1 MSPQEYTR
9 RMETMASTLESF
21 VERLKADGVEAGRQA
36 AEAIRRQAEQQAAQ
50 RLQEAEAEAQ
60 RIIAAAQAEREKLLA
75 RTQTELRL
83 AARDTLHRLRE
94 ALEKAL
100 QQVLLRAMETHL
112 EDESFLRDLI
122 REVVCQYAKA
132 DAEEKDLISINLS
145 DSMRRRLSDWA
156 IGAFHNPDC
165 PQELTV
171 ELRGALTGAGFEYR
185 ISEGTVEVTPE
196 SLVDVL
202 LEMVSPEVQKLLQ
215 EVVNESA
222 KTSSKEPAP
231 VG

>member
-1 MSPQEYTR
+1 
-9 RMETMASTLESF
+9 
-21 VERLKADGVEAGRQA
+21 
-36 AEAIRRQAEQQAAQ
+36 
-50 RLQEAEAEAQ
+50 
-60 RIIAAAQAEREKLLA
+60 
-75 RTQTELRL
+75 
-83 AARDTLHRLRE
+83 
-94 ALEKAL
+94 
-100 QQVLLRAMETHL
+100 
-112 EDESFLRDLI
+112 
-122 REVVCQYAKA
+122 
-132 DAEEKDLISINLS
+132 
-145 DSMRRRLSDWA
+145 MRRRLSDWA

>member
-1 MSPQEYTR
+1 
-9 RMETMASTLESF
+9 MASTLETF

-50 RLQEAEAEAQ
+50 RLQEAEAEAK
-60 RIIAAAQAEREKLLA
+60 RIIAAAQAEREKILA

-100 QQVLLRAMETHL
+100 QQVLLEAAERHLQDET
-112 EDESFLRDLI
+112 FLRDLI

-132 DAEEKDLISINLS
+132 DADQQDLITINLS
-145 DSMRRRLSDWA
+145 ESMRRRLTDWA

-165 PQELTV
+165 PQELPV
-171 ELRGALTGAGFEYR
+171 ELHGTLTGAGFEYR
-185 ISEGTVEVTPE
+185 LSGGTVEVTPE
-196 SLVDVL
+196 SVVDVL
-202 LEMVSPEVQKLLQ
+202 LPMVSPEVQKLLQ
-215 EVVNESA
+215 EVA
-222 KTSSKEPAP
+222 KELLRVGSEEPAG
-231 VG
+231 VR

>member
-1 MSPQEYTR
+1 MT
-9 RMETMASTLESF
+9 ATLETF

-60 RIIAAAQAEREKLLA
+60 RILAAAQAEREKILA

-100 QQVLLRAMETHL
+100 QQVLLQAAERHFQEET
-112 EDESFLRDLI
+112 FLRELI

-132 DAEEKDLISINLS
+132 DADHQDLITINLS
-145 DSMRRRLSDWA
+145 EQMRRRLSDWA

-171 ELRGALTGAGFEYR
+171 ELHGALRGAGFEYR
-185 ISEGTVEVTPE
+185 LSGGTVEVTPQ
-196 SLVDVL
+196 SVMQVL
-202 LEMVSPEVQKLLQ
+202 LEMVSPELQKLLQ
-215 EVVNESA
+215 EV
-222 KTSSKEPAP
+222 KEEAVSGK
-231 VG
+231 VGSQQTAAVA

>member
-132 DAEEKDLISINLS
+132 DAEE
-145 DSMRRRLSDWA
+145 
-156 IGAFHNPDC
+156 
-165 PQELTV
+165 
-171 ELRGALTGAGFEYR
+171 
-185 ISEGTVEVTPE
+185 
-196 SLVDVL
+196 
-202 LEMVSPEVQKLLQ
+202 
-215 EVVNESA
+215 
-222 KTSSKEPAP
+222 
-231 VG
+231 